1 MKFIQRRPKGVKG
14 TSSLIKKRIFMKNRI
29 LLSAALTAIVL
40 TAVGCQKPRARVVAA
55 PEYDRPLAPGQL
67 ALRKITNPAEIP
79 DFTDAC
85 HNLSNLSTGIDN
97 SLDYLKK
104 SSSKQFYP
112 YADITHEQ
120 VVKSLT
126 AFNDLLKSGLTG
138 AQLNDAIRQ
147 KFDVYMSVGC
157 DDAGT
162 VLFTG
167 YYTPIFD
174 GSTVKTV
181 QFQYPLYSQPKDL
194 AKDQDGKILGRKA
207 ADGSISP
214 YPARAEIENSNM
226 LAGSE
231 IVWLDDPFKVYIAHV
246 QGSAVIRM
254 PDGRLVTY
262 GYSANNGHEYKSI
275 IKQLIS
281 EGKIPPDRVSLA
293 SLIDYFKANSAL
305 VRQYTQLNPRF
316 VFFSQ
321 TEQGGPR
328 GSLNEPVIAYR
339 SIATDKT
346 IFPRAA
352 LTFYTTKLPRQIGD
366 TTYFDPFAGF
376 ALDQDTGGAIRAAG
390 RCDIYLGI
398 GNEAGK
404 LAGQTYQEGK
414 LYYLFL
420 KPGY

>member
-1 MKFIQRRPKGVKG
+1 
-14 TSSLIKKRIFMKNRI
+14 MKNRV
-29 LLSAALTAIVL
+29 LLSAALVAIVL
-40 TAVGCQKPRARVVAA
+40 VAVGCQKPRARIVA
-55 PEYDRPLAPGQL
+55 PQYDRPLAPGQL
-67 ALRKITNPAEIP
+67 ALRKIANPAEIP

-85 HNLSNLSTGIDN
+85 HNLANLSQAIDS
-97 SLDYLKK
+97 SLNYLKK
-104 SSSKQFYP
+104 PSSNQFYP

-126 AFNDLLKSGLTG
+126 AFKDLLNSGLTG
-138 AQLNDAIRQ
+138 SQLNNAIRQ

-167 YYTPIFD
+167 YYTPIFY
-174 GSTVKTV
+174 GSTAKTA
-181 QFQYPLYSQPKDL
+181 QFQYPLYRQPDDL
-194 AKDQDGKILGRKA
+194 AKGDQGQILGRKA
-207 ADGSISP
+207 ADGQITP

-246 QGSAVIRM
+246 QGSAIIRM
-254 PDGRLVTY
+254 ADGRLVTY
-262 GYSANNGHEYKSI
+262 GYAANNGHEYKSI
-275 IKQLIS
+275 IKQLID

-293 SLIDYFKANSAL
+293 SLMDYFKANSAL

-316 VFFSQ
+316 VFFRQ
-321 TEQGGPR
+321 AEQGGPR
-328 GSLNEPVIAYR
+328 GSLNESVIAYR

-346 IFPRAA
+346 IFPRAS
-352 LTFYTTKLPRQIGD
+352 LTFFATKLPRQIGN
-366 TTYFDPFAGF
+366 TTYTDPFAGF

-390 RCDIYLGI
+390 RCDIYLGV
-398 GNEAGK
+398 GDEAGK

-420 KPGY
+420 KPGF

>member
-1 MKFIQRRPKGVKG
+1 MTNK
-14 TSSLIKKRIFMKNRI
+14 I
-29 LLSAALTAIVL
+29 LLSVALALLVL
-40 TAVGCQKPRARVVAA
+40 TVVGCQKPRRIVA
-55 PEYDRPLAPGQL
+55 PQYDRPLAPGQL
-67 ALRKITNPAEIP
+67 ALRKITNPAELP

-85 HNLSNLSTGIDN
+85 HNLSNLSTAIDN

-104 SSSKQFYP
+104 PSSQQFFP
-112 YADITHEQ
+112 YVDITHEQ
-120 VVKSLT
+120 AVRSLT

-138 AQLNDAIRQ
+138 SQLNDAIRQ

-167 YYTPIFD
+167 YYTPIFY
-174 GSTVKTV
+174 GSTAKTA
-181 QFQYPLYSQPKDL
+181 QFQYPLYRQPDDL
-194 AKDQDGKILGRKA
+194 AKGDQGQILGRKA
-207 ADGSISP
+207 ADGQITP

-246 QGSAVIRM
+246 QGSAIIRM

-262 GYSANNGHEYKSI
+262 GYAATNGHEYKSI
-275 IKQLIS
+275 IKQLIN

-293 SLIDYFKANSAL
+293 SLMDYFKANSAL

-316 VFFSQ
+316 VFFRQ
-321 TEQGGPR
+321 AEQGGPR

-346 IFPRAA
+346 IFPRAS
-352 LTFYTTKLPRQIGD
+352 LTFFATKLPRQIGN
-366 TTYFDPFAGF
+366 TTYTDPFAGF

-390 RCDIYLGI
+390 RCDIYLGV
-398 GNEAGK
+398 GDEAGK
-404 LAGQTYQEGK
+404 LAGQTYQEGQ

-420 KPGY
+420 KQ

>member
-1 MKFIQRRPKGVKG
+1 MEFIRRRPKGAKG
-14 TSSLIKKRIFMKNRI
+14 ASSFIKKRIIMKNRV
-29 LLSAALTAIVL
+29 LLLAALTAIVL
-40 TAVGCQKPRARVVAA
+40 AVVGCQKPQKRVVA
-55 PEYDRPLAPGQL
+55 PQYDRPLAPGQV

-79 DFTDAC
+79 DFTSAC
-85 HNLSNLSTGIDN
+85 QNLSNLSTSIDN

-104 SSSKQFYP
+104 PVSNQFYP
-112 YADITHEQ
+112 YTDITHEQ

-126 AFNDLLKSGLTG
+126 AFKDLLNSGQTG
-138 AQLNDAIRQ
+138 SQLNDAIRQ

-174 GSTVKTV
+174 GSTTKTS
-181 QFQYPLYSQPKDL
+181 QFQYPLYGPPKDL
-194 AKDQDGKILGRKA
+194 VKSSEGQILGGKDA
-207 ADGSISP
+207 SGQITP
-214 YPARAEIENSNM
+214 YPTRAEIENSNM
-226 LAGSE
+226 FAGNE

-254 PDGRLVTY
+254 PDGQLVTY
-262 GYSANNGHEYKSI
+262 GYTANNGHEYKSI

-281 EGKIPPDRVSLA
+281 EGKIPADRVSLS
-293 SLIDYFKANSAL
+293 SLIDYFKANPSL

-316 VFFSQ
+316 VFFRKG
-321 TEQGGPR
+321 EQGGPH

-346 IFPRAA
+346 VFPRAA
-352 LTFYTTKLPRQIGD
+352 LTFITTNLPRQIGN
-366 TTYFDPFAGF
+366 TTYTGPYSGF

-398 GNEAGK
+398 GDEAGK
-404 LAGQTYQEGK
+404 VAGQTYQEGK

>member
-1 MKFIQRRPKGVKG
+1 
-14 TSSLIKKRIFMKNRI
+14 MKNRI
-29 LLSAALTAIVL
+29 LLSATLIAVVL
-40 TAVGCQKPRARVVAA
+40 VAVGCQKPRRIVA
-55 PEYDRPLAPGQL
+55 PQYDRPLAPGQL

-85 HNLSNLSTGIDN
+85 HNLSNLSTTIDN

-104 SSSKQFYP
+104 PSSNKFYP

-120 VVKSLT
+120 VVRSLT

-138 AQLNDAIRQ
+138 SQLNDAIRQ

-162 VLFTG
+162 VLFTS
-167 YYTPIFD
+167 YYTPIFY
-174 GSTVKTV
+174 GSTAKTA
-181 QFQYPLYSQPKDL
+181 QFQSPLYSQPKDL
-194 AKDQDGKILGRKA
+194 VKGDQGQILGRKS
-207 ADGSISP
+207 ADGQITP

-262 GYSANNGHEYKSI
+262 GYAANNGHEYKSI
-275 IKQLIS
+275 IKQLIN

-293 SLIDYFKANSAL
+293 SLMDYFKANSAL
-305 VRQYTQLNPRF
+305 VRQYTQINPRF
-316 VFFSQ
+316 VFFRQ
-321 TEQGGPR
+321 AEQGGPH

-339 SIATDKT
+339 SIATDKS
-346 IFPRAA
+346 IFPRAS
-352 LTFYTTKLPRQIGD
+352 LTFFATKLPRQIGN
-366 TTYFDPFAGF
+366 TTYTDPFTGF

-390 RCDIYLGI
+390 RCDIYVGV
-398 GNEAGK
+398 GDEAGK
-404 LAGQTYQEGK
+404 LAGQTYQEGR

-420 KPGY
+420 KPGF

>member
-1 MKFIQRRPKGVKG
+1 MKI
-14 TSSLIKKRIFMKNRI
+14 RI
-29 LLSAALTAIVL
+29 LLYAVLTAIIL
-40 TAVGCQKPRARVVAA
+40 TAVGCQKPSAVVA
-55 PEYDRPLAPGQL
+55 PQYDKPLAPGQL

-79 DFTDAC
+79 DFTSAC
-85 HNLSNLSTGIDN
+85 HNLANLSTAIDN

-104 SSSKQFYP
+104 PSSNQFYP

-126 AFNDLLKSGLTG
+126 AFKDLLKSGLTG
-138 AQLNDAIRQ
+138 SQLNDAIRQ

-167 YYTPIFD
+167 YYTPIFS
-174 GSTVKTV
+174 GSTIKTA
-181 QFQYPLYSQPKDL
+181 QYQYPLYRQPDDLVKDD
-194 AKDQDGKILGRKA
+194 KGQILGRKSA
-207 ADGSISP
+207 NGQITP

-226 LAGSE
+226 LAGKE

-262 GYSANNGHEYKSI
+262 GYAANNGYEYKSI

-281 EGKIPPDRVSLA
+281 EGKIPPDRISLA
-293 SLIDYFKANSAL
+293 SLMDYFKANSAL
-305 VRQYTQLNPRF
+305 VRQYTQINPRF
-316 VFFSQ
+316 VFFRQ
-321 TEQGGPR
+321 AEQGGPH

-346 IFPRAA
+346 IFPRGA
-352 LTFYTTKLPRQIGD
+352 LTFFATNLPRQIGN
-366 TTYFDPFAGF
+366 TTYTDPFAGF
-376 ALDQDTGGAIRAAG
+376 ALDQDTGGEIRAAG

-398 GNEAGK
+398 GDEAGK

>member
-1 MKFIQRRPKGVKG
+1 MK
-14 TSSLIKKRIFMKNRI
+14 TRI
-29 LLSAALTAIVL
+29 LLYAVLTAIIL
-40 TAVGCQKPRARVVAA
+40 TAVGCQKPRTVVA
-55 PEYDRPLAPGQL
+55 PEYDKPLAPGQL

-79 DFTDAC
+79 DFTSAC
-85 HNLSNLSTGIDN
+85 NNLANLSTAIDN

-104 SSSKQFYP
+104 PSSNQFYP
-112 YADITHEQ
+112 YADISHEQ

-126 AFNDLLKSGLTG
+126 AFKDLLKSGLTG
-138 AQLNDAIRQ
+138 SQLNDAIRQ

-167 YYTPIFD
+167 YYTPIFS
-174 GSTVKTV
+174 GSTVKTA
-181 QFQYPLYSQPKDL
+181 QFQYPLYRQPNDL
-194 AKDQDGKILGRKA
+194 VKGENGQILGRKGA
-207 ADGSISP
+207 NGQITP

-231 IVWLDDPFKVYIAHV
+231 IVWLDDPFKCYIAQV
-246 QGSAVIRM
+246 QGCTIIRM

-262 GYSANNGHEYKSI
+262 GYAANNGHEYKSI
-275 IKQLIS
+275 IKQLIN
-281 EGKIPPDRVSLA
+281 EGKIPAERVSLA
-293 SLIDYFKANSAL
+293 SLMDYFKANSAL
-305 VRQYTQLNPRF
+305 VRQYTQINPRF
-316 VFFSQ
+316 IFFRQ

-339 SIATDKT
+339 SIATEKT

-352 LTFYTTKLPRQIGD
+352 LTFFTTNLPRQIGNQ
-366 TTYFDPFAGF
+366 TYTDPFAGF

-398 GNEAGK
+398 GDEAGK
-404 LAGQTYQEGK
+404 LAGQTYQEGR

>member
-1 MKFIQRRPKGVKG
+1 
-14 TSSLIKKRIFMKNRI
+14 MKNRV
-29 LLSAALTAIVL
+29 LLSAALVAIVL
-40 TAVGCQKPRARVVAA
+40 VAVGCQKPQARVVA
-55 PEYDRPLAPGQL
+55 PQYDRPLAPGQL

-85 HNLSNLSTGIDN
+85 HNLANLSQAIDS
-97 SLDYLKK
+97 SLNYLKK
-104 SSSKQFYP
+104 PSSRQFFP

-120 VVKSLT
+120 VVRSLT

-138 AQLNDAIRQ
+138 SQLNDAIHQ

-167 YYTPIFD
+167 YYTPIFY
-174 GSTVKTV
+174 GSTAKTA
-181 QFQYPLYSQPKDL
+181 QFQYPLYRQPDDL
-194 AKDQDGKILGRKA
+194 VKGDQGQILGRKGA
-207 ADGSISP
+207 NGQITP

-262 GYSANNGHEYKSI
+262 GYTANNGHEYKSI

-293 SLIDYFKANSAL
+293 SLMDYFKANSAL
-305 VRQYTQLNPRF
+305 VRQYTQINPRF
-316 VFFSQ
+316 VFFRQ
-321 TEQGGPR
+321 AEQGGPR

-339 SIATDKT
+339 SIATEKT
-346 IFPRAA
+346 IFPRAS
-352 LTFYTTKLPRQIGD
+352 LTFFATKLPRQIGN
-366 TTYFDPFAGF
+366 TTYTDPFAGF

-390 RCDIYLGI
+390 RCDIYLGV
-398 GNEAGK
+398 GDEAGK
-404 LAGQTYQEGK
+404 LAGQTYQEGR

-420 KPGY
+420 KPGF

>member
-1 MKFIQRRPKGVKG
+1 
-14 TSSLIKKRIFMKNRI
+14 MKNRI
-29 LLSAALTAIVL
+29 LLSAALVAIVL
-40 TAVGCQKPRARVVAA
+40 VAVGCQKPQRIVA
-55 PEYDRPLAPGQL
+55 PQYDRPLAPGQL

-85 HNLSNLSTGIDN
+85 HNLANLSTAIDN

-104 SSSKQFYP
+104 PPSNRFYP

-126 AFNDLLKSGLTG
+126 AFKDLLKSGLTG
-138 AQLNDAIRQ
+138 SQLNDAIRQ
-147 KFDVYMSVGC
+147 KFDVYESVGC

-167 YYTPIFD
+167 YYTPIFY
-174 GSTVKTV
+174 GSTVKTA
-181 QFQYPLYSQPKDL
+181 QFQYPLYSLPKDL
-194 AKDQDGKILGRKA
+194 VKDEDGKILGRKA

-231 IVWLDDPFKVYIAHV
+231 IVWLDDPFKVYIVHV

-262 GYSANNGHEYKSI
+262 GYTANNGYEYKSI
-275 IKQLIS
+275 NKQLVND
-281 EGKIPPDRVSLA
+281 GKIPPDRVNLDSM
-293 SLIDYFKANSAL
+293 IDFFKANSSL
-305 VRQYTQLNPRF
+305 VRQYTQINPRF
-316 VFFSQ
+316 VFFRQ
-321 TEQGGPR
+321 AEQGGPH

-339 SIATDKT
+339 SIATDKS
-346 IFPRAA
+346 IFPRAS
-352 LTFYTTKLPRQIGD
+352 LTFFATKLPRQIGN
-366 TTYFDPFAGF
+366 TTYTDPFAGF

-398 GNEAGK
+398 GDEAGK
-404 LAGQTYQEGK
+404 LAGQTYQEGR

>member
-1 MKFIQRRPKGVKG
+1 
-14 TSSLIKKRIFMKNRI
+14 MKNRV
-29 LLSAALTAIVL
+29 LLSIALVTIVFAAI
-40 TAVGCQKPRARVVAA
+40 GCQKKQARIVP

-79 DFTDAC
+79 DFTTAC
-85 HNLSNLSTGIDN
+85 RNVSNLSAAIDN
-97 SLDYLKK
+97 SLNYLKK
-104 SSSKQFYP
+104 PSSTQFYP
-112 YADITHEQ
+112 YADITQEQ

-126 AFNDLLKSGLTG
+126 AFKDLLNSGLTG
-138 AQLNDAIRQ
+138 SQLNDAIRQ

-167 YYTPIFD
+167 YYTPIFF
-174 GSTVKTV
+174 GSTVKTA
-181 QFQYPLYSQPKDL
+181 QFQYPLYRQPDDL
-194 AKDQDGKILGRKA
+194 VKGDKGQILGRKS
-207 ADGSISP
+207 ADGQIAP

-226 LAGSE
+226 LAGNE

-246 QGSAVIRM
+246 QGSTIVRM
-254 PDGRLVTY
+254 SDGRLVTY
-262 GYSANNGHEYKSI
+262 GYAANNGHEYKGI
-275 IKQLIS
+275 IKQLIN
-281 EGKIPPDRVSLA
+281 EGKIPADRVSLA
-293 SLIDYFKANSAL
+293 ALMDYFKANSSL

-316 VFFSQ
+316 VFFKQSSDS
-321 TEQGGPR
+321 TPR
-328 GSLNEPVIAYR
+328 GSINEPVIAYR

-352 LTFYTTKLPRQIGD
+352 LTFITTNLPRQMGT
-366 TTYFDPFAGF
+366 TTYTDPYAGF

-398 GNEAGK
+398 GDEAGK

-420 KPGY
+420 KPGF

>member
-1 MKFIQRRPKGVKG
+1 MTFLILFSITELKTMMKK
-14 TSSLIKKRIFMKNRI
+14 M
-29 LLSAALTAIVL
+29 LLSVVLALVVFII
-40 TAVGCQKPRARVVAA
+40 VGCQKPQAQVVA
-55 PEYDRPLAPGQL
+55 PEYDKPLAPGQL

-79 DFTDAC
+79 DFTNAC
-85 HNLSNLSTGIDN
+85 QNLSNLSTAIDN

-104 SSSKQFYP
+104 TQKGYP
-112 YADITHEQ
+112 YADITHDQ
-120 VVKSLT
+120 VVKSLN
-126 AFNDLLKSGLTG
+126 AFKDLLKSGLSGT
-138 AQLNDAIRQ
+138 QLNDAIRQ

-174 GSTVKTV
+174 GSTVKTA
-181 QFQYPLYSQPKDL
+181 QFQYPLYRQPDDL
-194 AKDQDGKILGRKA
+194 VKAGDGKILGRKA
-207 ADGSISP
+207 ADGQITP

-262 GYSANNGHEYKSI
+262 GYAANNGHEYKPI
-275 IKQLIS
+275 IKQLID
-281 EGKIPPDRVSLA
+281 EGKIPADRVSLA
-293 SLIDYFKANSAL
+293 SLMDYFKANSTL

-316 VFFSQ
+316 VFFTQS
-321 TEQGGPR
+321 TDSTPR
-328 GSLNEPVIAYR
+328 GSINEPVIAYR

-352 LTFYTTKLPRQIGD
+352 LAFITTNLPRQLGSS
-366 TTYFDPFAGF
+366 TYTGPYAGF

-398 GNEAGK
+398 GDEAGK
-404 LAGQTYQEGK
+404 MAGQTYQEGK

-420 KPGY
+420 KSGY

>member
-1 MKFIQRRPKGVKG
+1 M
-14 TSSLIKKRIFMKNRI
+14 
-29 LLSAALTAIVL
+29 LTAIIL
-40 TAVGCQKPRARVVAA
+40 TAVGCQKPSAIVA
-55 PEYDRPLAPGQL
+55 PQYDKPLAPGQL

-79 DFTDAC
+79 DFTSAC
-85 HNLSNLSTGIDN
+85 HNLANLSTAIDN

-104 SSSKQFYP
+104 PSSNQFYP

-126 AFNDLLKSGLTG
+126 AFKDLLRSGLTG
-138 AQLNDAIRQ
+138 SQLNDAIRQ

-162 VLFTG
+162 VLFTS
-167 YYTPIFD
+167 YYTPIFS
-174 GSTVKTV
+174 GSTIKTA
-181 QFQYPLYSQPKDL
+181 QYQYPLYRQPDDLVKDD
-194 AKDQDGKILGRKA
+194 KGQILGRKGA
-207 ADGSISP
+207 NGQITP

-262 GYSANNGHEYKSI
+262 GYAANNGYEYKSI

-281 EGKIPPDRVSLA
+281 EGKISPDRVSLA
-293 SLIDYFKANSAL
+293 SLMDYFKANSAL
-305 VRQYTQLNPRF
+305 VRQYTQINPRF
-316 VFFSQ
+316 VFFRQ
-321 TEQGGPR
+321 AEQGGPH

-339 SIATDKT
+339 SVATDKS
-346 IFPRAA
+346 IFPRGA
-352 LTFYTTKLPRQIGD
+352 LTFFTTNLPRQIGN
-366 TTYFDPFAGF
+366 TTYTDPFAGF

-398 GNEAGK
+398 GDEAGK
-404 LAGQTYQEGK
+404 LAGQTYQEGR